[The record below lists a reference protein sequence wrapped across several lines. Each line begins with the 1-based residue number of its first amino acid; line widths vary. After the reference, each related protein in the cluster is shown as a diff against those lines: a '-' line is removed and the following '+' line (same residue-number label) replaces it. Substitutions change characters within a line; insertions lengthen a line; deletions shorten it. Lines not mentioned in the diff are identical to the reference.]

1 MGGRMSLVHRI
12 QLPLKYEKYGWNQIE
27 RMVPYEQS
35 YIDDLKEW
43 CRVRIGDNK
52 WNYYGMYRKVPYEF
66 RFKRSE
72 DLLAFKLT
80 HGL

>member
-1 MGGRMSLVHRI
+1 MSMRHKI
-12 QLPLKYEKYGWNQIE
+12 IIPITYQLNPNGWAQQKW
-27 RMVPYEQS
+27 VPIYPEQK
-35 YIDDLKEW
+35 YIDSLKAW
-43 CRVRIGDNK
+43 CREYIGVNQ
-52 WNYYGMYRKVPYEF
+52 WNYFGQYRKVPFEF